1 MTEIVIAALYRFTP
15 FSDPAAL
22 KAPLAKL
29 CCAQGVKGSILL
41 ATEGLNG
48 TIAGSR
54 AGIDRVLVHLRGLPG
69 CAGLDVKEST
79 AGAMPFK
86 RLKVRLKREIVTLG
100 QPQVDPTRAVGTYV
114 APRDWNA
121 LIRSNEVVV
130 IDTRNAYETAIGS
143 FAGALDPGT
152 EAFGDFPAWWQANC
166 ARFEGRPVA
175 MFCTGGIRCEKASSY
190 LLSEGVEEVF
200 HLEGGILKYLEEVP
214 EAESLWRGECY
225 VFDHRVSVG
234 HGLRPGSYGLCHA
247 CGRPVSEDDRAHADY
262 EAGVSCPACVD
273 EYGSA
278 DRARF
283 RERQRQIALARSR
296 AATG

>member
-15 FSDPAAL
+15 FADPAAL
-22 KAPLAKL
+22 KAPLASL
-29 CCAQGVKGSILL
+29 CCTQGVKGSILL
-41 ATEGLNG
+41 AAEGING

-54 AGIDRVLVHLRGLPG
+54 DGIDAVLAHLRGLPG
-69 CAGLDVKEST
+69 CAGLTAKESR
-79 AGAMPFK
+79 AEAMPFN

-100 QPQVDPTRAVGTYV
+100 QPQADPREAVGTYV

-143 FAGALDPGT
+143 FVGALDPGT
-152 EAFGDFPAWWQANC
+152 DAFSDFPAWWQANR

-190 LLSEGVEEVF
+190 LLSEGVEQVF
-200 HLEGGILKYLEEVP
+200 HLEGGILKYLEEMP

-234 HGLRPGSYGLCHA
+234 HGLVPGSYGLCHA
-247 CGRPVSEDDRAHADY
+247 CGRPVSEADRAHPHH
-262 EAGVSCPACVD
+262 EAGVSCPACIG
-273 EYGSA
+273 EYDAA

-283 RERQRQIALARSR
+283 RERQRQSLLARDR
-296 AATG
+296 AG